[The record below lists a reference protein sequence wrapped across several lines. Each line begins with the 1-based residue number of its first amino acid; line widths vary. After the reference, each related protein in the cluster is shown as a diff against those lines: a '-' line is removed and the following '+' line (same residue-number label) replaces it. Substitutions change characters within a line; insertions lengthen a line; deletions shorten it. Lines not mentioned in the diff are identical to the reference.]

1 MNKEII
7 RKLIKIE
14 KLKYEI
20 IKDILPE
27 KVLHRIN
34 NLEKQVATVIKD
46 IVFDLMEEH
55 SKDHE
60 EETKKEVKKVKIE
73 FL

>member
-7 RKLIKIE
+7 KKIIKIE

-20 IKDILPE
+20 IKGMLPA
-27 KVLHRIN
+27 KVLSRVNKFENEAAI
-34 NLEKQVATVIKD
+34 VIKD
-46 IVFDLMEEH
+46 IVLDIINEPTE
-55 SKDHE
+55 KGE
-60 EETKKEVKKVKIE
+60 EETKKEVKKVKVN

>member
-1 MNKEII
+1 
-7 RKLIKIE
+7 LIKIE

>member
-7 RKLIKIE
+7 KKIIKIE

-20 IKDILPE
+20 INEPLQKD
-27 KVLHRIN
+27 
-34 NLEKQVATVIKD
+34 
-46 IVFDLMEEH
+46 
-55 SKDHE
+55 E
-60 EETKKEVKKVKIE
+60 EEIVKEVKKVKVN